1 MKKNKINI
9 PDKNNR
15 PKSSISIHNL
25 PNIPLKYKTK
35 KKSYPIISNSER
47 ESNFDFNVNLMPKID
62 AEKIYKI
69 NLELKEEIK
78 ELKKNIDFYKTNNQ
92 KLSQSISQKN
102 KEIDELTNQLIL
114 KNKEIMTME
123 KKQKEK
129 SQKIPTKTINNE
141 NILEDKIKIKKLN
154 NEVNDVK
161 EEMHRM
167 KLTLLQKDEELFNI
181 KMNKKFTDHQELQIK
196 YEILLDEF
204 NKLRNMKLI
213 NSDKNYLVCINNEK
227 SLKLEIKKLKELII
241 AMNTEKDKD
250 YLEKKKLH
258 DEISDL
264 KNKLELANN
273 NSKLMKNKK
282 KLYEQKYKKDIKEQ
296 VILKEYEEEKKEMVD
311 KINKMQKK
319 LDYYM
324 LNAVKNKEYV
334 INKNNNLNN
343 EENKI
348 NNFTNIEIRRK
359 IINVKKPQNPE
370 ENMDNKILL
379 MQSLITELTKENKEL
394 LEKNQNYELKINSL
408 LQTNKEIL
416 NSNMGLDSLFMS
428 MNNQNQINNTNPKK
442 DKETK
447 DQKNHD
453 ETESISKD
461 DED

>member
-47 ESNFDFNVNLMPKID
+47 ESNFDFNINLMPKID

-282 KLYEQKYKKDIKEQ
+282 KLYE
-296 VILKEYEEEKKEMVD
+296 
-311 KINKMQKK
+311 
-319 LDYYM
+319 
-324 LNAVKNKEYV
+324 
-334 INKNNNLNN
+334 
-343 EENKI
+343 
-348 NNFTNIEIRRK
+348 
-359 IINVKKPQNPE
+359 
-370 ENMDNKILL
+370 
-379 MQSLITELTKENKEL
+379 
-394 LEKNQNYELKINSL
+394 
-408 LQTNKEIL
+408 
-416 NSNMGLDSLFMS
+416 
-428 MNNQNQINNTNPKK
+428 
-442 DKETK
+442 
-447 DQKNHD
+447 
-453 ETESISKD
+453 
-461 DED
+461 